1 MYQAGSAGSLQP
13 GEFGAILRAMHRLPC
28 LPLFASLA
36 ILAGF
41 VATNPSGEDF
51 QRFAADRLVDE
62 IAEELCREGQLPLLL
77 RMAVGNCE
85 QLVRDQRNALAAV
98 VQTHTRR
105 TNLGLFS
112 LFQSRIGGQRLL
124 DWRVPRF
131 HALVLGAGGQ
141 FVVLHAD
148 QAGATQDGNAPG
160 WFRP

>member
-28 LPLFASLA
+28 LPLLASLA
-36 ILAGF
+36 ILVGL
-41 VATNPSGEDF
+41 VASNPSGEDF

-98 VQTHTRR
+98 VQAHTRR

-148 QAGATQDGNAPG
+148 QVGAAQDGNAPG

>member
-1 MYQAGSAGSLQP
+1 
-13 GEFGAILRAMHRLPC
+13 MHRMPC
-28 LPLFASLA
+28 LPLLVSLA
-36 ILAGF
+36 ILAGL
-41 VATNPSGEDF
+41 VASNPSKEDF

-85 QLVRDQRNALAAV
+85 QVVRDQRAALAAV
-98 VQTHTRR
+98 VQMHTRR

-141 FVVLHAD
+141 FVVLQAD
-148 QAGATQDGNAPG
+148 QDGAVHEENAPG
-160 WFRP
+160 WLRP